1 MPSIIPRLPI
11 TLCALLLLLSVKA
24 DAQLLSSAYSFP
36 VPVEDDRTTSIALGG
51 SWTYTPPPLLQL
63 PPVMNYEQLGIFC
76 KLDVQFE
83 RRFNFPVLFRLGDVQ
98 QVEAWEGKGPWDP
111 TRWNE

>member
-1 MPSIIPRLPI
+1 MDRS
-11 TLCALLLLLSVKA
+11 ALLLCLFLSCIGFEA
-24 DAQLLSSAYSFP
+24 NAQLLSSAYSFP
-36 VPVEDDRTTSIALGG
+36 VSVENDRTTSIDLGG
-51 SWTYTPPPLLQL
+51 SRSYTPPPVLQL
-63 PPVMNYEQLGIFC
+63 PPVINYDQLGIFC

>member
-1 MPSIIPRLPI
+1 MARLPI
-11 TLCALLLLLSVKA
+11 TLCALLLLLSVTA
-24 DAQLLSSAYSFP
+24 DAQLLSSTYSFP
-36 VPVEDDRTTSIALGG
+36 VSAEDDRTASIDLGE
-51 SWTYTPPPLLQL
+51 TRNYTPPPLLQL
-63 PPVMNYEQLGIFC
+63 PPVINYDQLGIFC